1 MASSAVQPLAVS
13 GKTPALDT
21 RLGKLLIPSL
31 SDFFLVALIVWL
43 FGVGEGWKGLVLDGD
58 TGWHIRT
65 GEYILQHAAAPQT
78 DIFSYSKAGAPWF
91 AWEWLT
97 DVQYSLLHAQW
108 GLGGV
113 AVASGLLICAS
124 AYTLLRTMLWAG
136 ANVFISLV
144 LTLLYVGASSLH
156 HHARPHVWTLW
167 LFALSTALLMRDRRK
182 RTQLIWVLVPLVAIW
197 TNLHGGFLAIIACV
211 GLAAAGTF
219 FESFPEWRGS
229 LRYFGL
235 TGACLAASLVNPYGF
250 RLHIHVASYLQS
262 SFIRDAVQEFQSPAF
277 RSESMRQFELVLV
290 LGIVCAGFLLARK
303 RYVESLWI
311 LYFAHS
317 ALSSARHIPL
327 YLIVASP
334 IIAIEATSWWRKVFT
349 VAPKDSVRGILD
361 ALSVDVARGFRRSTF
376 WLAPGIALAVAMT
389 AAQHWPSDFANTFP
403 IQMVATQQERITGSR
418 LFTSD
423 QWGDYILYKLWPRQK
438 VFVDGRSDF
447 YGEKIGG
454 EYLSLMGA
462 DYNWPGISKKY
473 GFNLMLLP
481 VKWPLASVLKLSP
494 EWRVVAD
501 DGTAILFEP
510 TDLHRAEKKGR
521 LAGLLERNATAESTR
536 EAIRADGRH

>member
-1 MASSAVQPLAVS
+1 MASSAMPSPLAAPAKPS
-13 GKTPALDT
+13 ALDT
-21 RLGKLLIPSL
+21 RLGKVFIPSL
-31 SDFFLVALIVWL
+31 SDLFFVALVVWL
-43 FGVGEGWKGLVLDGD
+43 FGVGEGWRGLVLDGD

-65 GEYILQHAAAPQT
+65 GEYILQHASVPQV
-78 DIFSYSKAGAPWF
+78 DIFSFSKAGAPWF

-97 DVQYSLLHAQW
+97 DVQYALLHARW

-124 AYTLLRTMLWAG
+124 AYTLLRSMLWTG
-136 ANVFISLV
+136 ANVFVSLV

-167 LFALSTALLMRDRRK
+167 LFAVATGILVRDRKEPTRLVWL
-182 RTQLIWVLVPLVAIW
+182 LIPLVALW
-197 TNLHGGFLAIIACV
+197 TNLHGGFLAAIACS
-211 GLAAAGTF
+211 GLASVGVL
-219 FESFPEWRGS
+219 FENLTEWRRS

-235 TGACLAASLVNPYGF
+235 TAACFAASVVNPYGL
-250 RLHIHVASYLQS
+250 RLHMHIADYLQS
-262 SFIRDAVQEFQSPAF
+262 SFIHDAVQEFQSPAF
-277 RSESMRQFELVLV
+277 RSESVRQFELVLL
-290 LGIVCAGFLLARK
+290 LGIACAGFLLARK
-303 RYVESLWI
+303 RYVEALWI

-317 ALSSARHIPL
+317 ALTSARHIPL

-334 IIAIEATSWWRKVFT
+334 IIAVEMTSWWNAVF
-349 VAPKDSVRGILD
+349 ANSPKNSIRSILN
-361 ALSVDVARGFRRSTF
+361 ALSVDVAVGFRRSTF
-376 WLAPGIALAVAMT
+376 WLAPGLILSVALT
-389 AAQHWPSDFANTFP
+389 AAQHWPSDFAKTFP
-403 IQMVATQQERITGSR
+403 IQIIATHQERIIGSR

-462 DYNWPGISKKY
+462 DYRWPEITQKY

-481 VKWPLASVLKLSP
+481 VKWPLVSVLKLNAD
-494 EWRVVAD
+494 WRILAD
-501 DGTAILFEP
+501 DGTAILFE
-510 TDLHRAEKKGR
+510 HRNLR
-521 LAGLLERNATAESTR
+521 LDQGKNKQLGLMETTSTVEGTKER
-536 EAIRADGRH
+536 